1 MGHGAGRGLMMA
13 GALVTL
19 IGLGVVLVRT
29 LQIPGYWMPVF
40 VGLGL
45 FTAGVVLWATS
56 RDTR

>member
-19 IGLGVVLVRT
+19 IGLGIVLVKT
-29 LQIPGYWMPVF
+29 LRIPGHWMPVF

-45 FTAGVVLWATS
+45 FIAGVLLWATS
-56 RDTR
+56 RDRR